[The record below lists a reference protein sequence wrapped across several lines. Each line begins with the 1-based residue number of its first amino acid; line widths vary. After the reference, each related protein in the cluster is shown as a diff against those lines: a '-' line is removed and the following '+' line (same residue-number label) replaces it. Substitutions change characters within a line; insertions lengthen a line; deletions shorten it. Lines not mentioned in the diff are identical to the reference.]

1 MSTSALKKNLHNY
14 IDTMDDN
21 FLRVMHA
28 MAKEYMT
35 TYSEP
40 LSLTREQMIDLKKR
54 IARHKN
60 GESRSYS
67 WAEAKALA
75 RGRMKK

>member
-1 MSTSALKKNLHNY
+1 MLTSTLKKNLHDY
-14 IDTMDDN
+14 IDSMDES
-21 FLRVMHA
+21 FLKVMHA
-28 MAKEYMT
+28 MTKEYMT

-67 WAEAKALA
+67 WAETKAHA
-75 RGRMKK
+75 RKRRKK